1 MCYSWHR
8 SFKYSFIFKVIRSL
22 KNVPTWIMIVSST
35 SLQQW
40 QALDDRG
47 MHKTLHK
54 MTIRL
59 ADNTVLHGPT
69 QRLFFSFFT
78 FFSFLDENRS
88 DQNPSFW
95 NWKNGFQ
102 KKIRVWMRMALRGLY
117 KFPPGLWKNYYMRE
131 REQRFGPFWQFAYL
145 FLGGRSC
152 VLEDL
157 RMRLILTSKRNIRNN
172 KSSWVE
178 LNWRPDTLKRVT
190 G

>member
-1 MCYSWHR
+1 MQTLSFHANRIRSYDTFWLNIPALLLSLACNGRWAKPVSRGLFDRLCKTWVIDVISVLQPIMCYSWHR

-102 KKIRVWMRMALRGLY
+102 KKIRVWMRMAL
-117 KFPPGLWKNYYMRE
+117 
-131 REQRFGPFWQFAYL
+131 
-145 FLGGRSC
+145 
-152 VLEDL
+152 
-157 RMRLILTSKRNIRNN
+157 
-172 KSSWVE
+172 
-178 LNWRPDTLKRVT
+178 
-190 G
+190 